1 MSFGQPYLLLLLL
14 GLPLLAWLKGR
25 RHHPPA
31 FVYSSVQLV
40 RGITGVRRAH
50 AGVMLVRLRWL
61 TLALFIVALAQPR
74 VGEGETRITASG
86 VDIVVALDRS
96 SSMSAEDFELE
107 AGRPVDRLTIAKD
120 VLRRFIEKRPND
132 RIGLIVFALNA
143 YMASPLTL
151 DHDFLR
157 QNLERL
163 EIATREEDGTAI
175 GSALASALNRLREVP
190 SVSKIVILMTDG
202 QNNAGK
208 VPPLTAAEAAEALGV
223 KVYTIGVGT
232 RGVARVP
239 YLDQWGVRRYVQQQ
253 VNIDEEML
261 TEIALRTGGQYYRAD
276 RTETLFAIYDEIDQL
291 EKTEVEVR
299 HHERYLELFP
309 WFVLPGVV
317 LLLLEIILSNT
328 VWRRLP

>member
-14 GLPLLAWLKGR
+14 GLPVLAWLKGR

-40 RGITGVRRAH
+40 RGITGVRRSH
-50 AGVMLVRLRWL
+50 AGVILLRLRWL
-61 TLALFIVALAQPR
+61 SLALFIVALAQPR

-86 VDIVVALDRS
+86 VDIVVAVDRS
-96 SSMSAEDFELE
+96 SSMSAIDFELNGQE
-107 AGRPVDRLTIAKD
+107 VDRLLIAKD
-120 VLRRFIEKRPND
+120 VVRRFVEKRPND
-132 RIGLIVFALNA
+132 RIGLITFALHA

-151 DHDFLR
+151 DHDFLK

-163 EIATREEDGTAI
+163 EIAERGEDGTAI
-175 GSALASALNRLREVP
+175 GSALASALNRLREVE

-239 YLDQWGVRRYVQQQ
+239 YIDQWGQQRYVQQQ

-261 TEIALRTGGQYYRAD
+261 TEIAARTGGQYYRAD
-276 RTETLFAIYDEIDQL
+276 RTEALVAIYDEIDRM
-291 EKTEVEVR
+291 EKTEVEVK
-299 HHERYLELFP
+299 HYERYRELFH
-309 WFVLPGVV
+309 WVLLPGVV
-317 LLLLEIILSNT
+317 LLLLEIILGNT

>member
-1 MSFGQPYLLLLLL
+1 MMFGQPYLLLLLL

-25 RHHPPA
+25 RHNPAA

-40 RGITGVRRAH
+40 RGITGVRRSH
-50 AGVMLVRLRWL
+50 AGVILTRMRWIALV
-61 TLALFIVALAQPR
+61 LFIIAFARPR

-96 SSMSAEDFELE
+96 SSMSAEDFELD
-107 AGRPVDRLTIAKD
+107 GQPVDRLVIAKD
-120 VLRRFIEKRPND
+120 VLRRFVEKRPND
-132 RIGLIVFALNA
+132 RIGLITFALNA
-143 YMASPLTL
+143 YLASPLTL
-151 DHDFLR
+151 DHAFLM

-163 EIATREEDGTAI
+163 ELASGEEDGTAI
-175 GSALASALNRLREVP
+175 GSGLASSLNRLRDVP

-208 VPPLTAAEAAEALGV
+208 VPPLTAAEAAQALGV

-239 YLDQWGVRRYVQQQ
+239 YIDEYGVRKYARQA

-261 TEIALRTGGQYYRAD
+261 TEIAHRTGGRYYRAD
-276 RTETLFAIYDEIDQL
+276 RTETFLSIYDEIDRL
-291 EKTEVEVR
+291 EKTDVEMK
-299 HHERYLELFP
+299 HYERYRELFP
-309 WFVLPGVV
+309 WAILAGVV
-317 LLLLEIILSNT
+317 LLLMEIILSNT